1 MATIRRKG
9 DMQWHCQIRK
19 KGFPSQTRTFNTR
32 AEAEAW
38 AKLTEA
44 EMIRGVF
51 VSRAEAESTTLGD
64 ALDRYKR
71 EFTVHKK
78 SAFSEG
84 KKIDAWKRHKL
95 SSRFLATL
103 RPTDF
108 AAYRDERLEA
118 GKKASTVRLELAV
131 ISHLFTVAAKEWG
144 IPLQNPVQNI
154 RKPRLENARDRRLSE
169 EEERYLLAAIDNPGS
184 GAGNRRNVWVGPMV
198 RLALE
203 TSMRRGELLSL
214 EWKRI
219 NLERCFAV
227 LPDTKNGE
235 GRAVPLSSSAVAI
248 LNGIPRSIGGK
259 VFPTTA
265 NAFRISFDRALKR
278 AKKNYIDDCKQT
290 GKEQEN
296 GFLEDLHFHDTRHE
310 ATSRLFEK
318 GLNQIEAASVTGHKT
333 LQMLKRYTHLNAE
346 KLAKKLG

>member
-1 MATIRRKG
+1 MAAIRKRG
-9 DMQWHCQIRK
+9 DLQWQAEIRK
-19 KGFPSQTRTFNTR
+19 KGFPAQRKTFNTR

-51 VSRAEAESTTLGD
+51 VSRAEAEATTLAD

-95 SSRFLATL
+95 ATRFLATL

-144 IPLQNPVQNI
+144 MPLQNPVMNI

-169 EEERYLLAAIDNPGS
+169 QEERYLLAAIDNPGS
-184 GAGNRRNVWVGPMV
+184 GAGNRRNVWVGPIV
-198 RLALE
+198 RMALE

-214 EWKRI
+214 EWKRVD
-219 NLERCFAV
+219 LERCFAV

-235 GRAVPLSSSAVAI
+235 GRAVPLSSRAVAI
-248 LNGIPRSIGGK
+248 LNSIPRSIGGK

-278 AKKNYIDDCKQT
+278 AKKNYIEDCKQA
-290 GKEQEN
+290 GREQEK
-296 GFLEDLHFHDTRHE
+296 GFLENLHFHDTRHE
-310 ATSRLFEK
+310 ATSRLFEM
-318 GLNQIEAASVTGHKT
+318 GLNQVEAASVTGHKT

>member
-51 VSRAEAESTTLGD
+51 VSRAEAEATTLAD

-71 EFTVHKK
+71 EFTIHKK

-95 SSRFLATL
+95 ASRFLASL

-108 AAYRDERLEA
+108 AAYRDERLDA

-144 IPLQNPVQNI
+144 MPLQNPVQNI
-154 RKPRLENARDRRLSE
+154 RKPRLDNARDRRLSE

-184 GAGNRRNVWVGPMV
+184 GAGIRRNVWVGPMV

-219 NLERCFAV
+219 DLERCFAV

-235 GRAVPLSSSAVAI
+235 GRAVPLSSRAVAI

-278 AKKNYIDDCKQT
+278 AKKNYIEDCKNAD
-290 GKEQEN
+290 KEPEKV
-296 GFLEDLHFHDTRHE
+296 FLEDLHFHDTRHE